1 MATKEFEQR
10 IKIASNLTKLG
21 VKLFKS
27 APPFDGL
34 ALKPQINAYYYV
46 KFAKHYDKLEDRIKK
61 DIVSTLKKL
70 IQNNIERSTLRQLVS
85 FKKTYPKHY
94 STLIRFQEWIRENE
108 SPPRS
113 KYRIIGK
120 SDYSAT
126 KIINKFLSL
135 NLLDFSPYSKNLG
148 NGIIS
153 FSKKNSDVGEMLV
166 LINRGHPGDFFSL
179 MLGLSKPNFEI
190 DISNFCGGTQSVFPY
205 QTEEQLKKQLKVAME
220 IINYLFPKF
229 EQCIKKALM

>member
-10 IKIASNLTKLG
+10 RKIASNLTKFG
-21 VKLFKS
+21 AKFFKS

-34 ALKPQINAYYYV
+34 ALKPQMNAYYYA
-46 KFAKHYDKLEDRIKK
+46 KFVKHYDKLEDQVKK

-70 IQNNIERSTLRQLVS
+70 LQNNIERNTLRQFVS

-108 SPPRS
+108 NPPRT

-120 SDYSAT
+120 SDYSPT
-126 KIINKFLSL
+126 KIINKILL
-135 NLLDFSPYSKNLG
+135 QNLLGFSPYSKNMG

-153 FSKKNSDVGEMLV
+153 FSKKDSNAREMLV
-166 LINRGHPGDFFSL
+166 LINRGHPGDFFSI

-229 EQCIKKALM
+229 EQCIKKALL